1 VNLSAIDYKSRL
13 GKLLRLPL
21 QIIPAEAQIPIL
33 QGRLRGKRWIV
44 GSGQHGCW
52 LGSYEY
58 QKSHLFAQMIKPG
71 SVVYDVGAHVG
82 WYTLLAAVVVGE
94 TGQVFAFEPAPLN
107 MQYLREHLRINNIS
121 NVTAVEAA
129 VANDVGFTRFAG
141 ETGGYTGCLAE
152 QGHQQVAVTTLDKLT
167 QGRQA
172 PHPDFIKIDVEG
184 AELRVLE
191 GAEKTLNTTHPTIFL
206 ATHGADVHQACCD
219 FLRNLGYRLSPIEG
233 TDISMTR
240 EVLAQHPNLS
250 RS

>member
-21 QIIPAEAQIPIL
+21 QLIPAEAQIPIL

-44 GSGQHGCW
+44 GSSLHGCW

-58 QKSHLFAQMIKPG
+58 QKSHLFVQTIKPG

-107 MQYLREHLRINNIS
+107 MQYLHEHLRINNIS
-121 NVTAVEAA
+121 NVTSLEVA
-129 VANDVGFTRFAG
+129 VANDVGFNRFDVSTHRSMG
-141 ETGGYTGCLAE
+141 RLAE
-152 QGHQQVAVTTLDKLT
+152 QGHKQVAVTTLDELT
-167 QGRQA
+167 QGRQT
-172 PHPDFIKIDVEG
+172 PHPHFMKIDVEG
-184 AELRVLE
+184 AEFRVLE
-191 GAEKTLNTTHPTIFL
+191 GAEKTLNKTHPTIFL
-206 ATHGADVHQACCD
+206 ATHGADVHQECCN
-219 FLRNLGYRLSPIEG
+219 FLRDLGYRLSPIEG

-240 EVLAQHPNLS
+240 EVLAQHPNQS

>member
-1 VNLSAIDYKSRL
+1 MNVSAINYKSRL

-21 QIIPAEAQIPIL
+21 QLIPAKAQIPIL

-82 WYTLLAAVVVGE
+82 WYTLLAAVVVGD
-94 TGQVFAFEPAPLN
+94 TGKVFAFEPAPLN
-107 MQYLREHLRINNIS
+107 MQYLREHLRINTIS

-129 VANDVGFTRFAG
+129 VANDVGFTRFDG
-141 ETGGYTGCLAE
+141 EPSGYMGRLAE
-152 QGHQQVAVTTLDKLT
+152 QGNQQVAVTTLDELT

-172 PHPDFIKIDVEG
+172 PHPHVMKIDVEG

-219 FLRNLGYRLSPIEG
+219 FLRDLGYRLSPIENA
-233 TDISMTR
+233 DISMTR